1 MKLEYD
7 KKYNNILKDQ
17 WKDHKKKLDGE
28 YEEDRLK
35 LVEDFKQW
43 KVQNDIVKRK
53 EFDKELDAMIDQV
66 NKNASKK
73 SKRGKLNWMRR
84 QIRSMIFMMKIEKLK
99 SKNRKL

>member
-35 LVEDFKQW
+35 LIEDFKQW

-66 NKNASKK
+66 NQKCIKE
-73 SKRGKLNWMRR
+73 
-84 QIRSMIFMMKIEKLK
+84 IEKREIELDEK
-99 SKNRKL
+99 TN